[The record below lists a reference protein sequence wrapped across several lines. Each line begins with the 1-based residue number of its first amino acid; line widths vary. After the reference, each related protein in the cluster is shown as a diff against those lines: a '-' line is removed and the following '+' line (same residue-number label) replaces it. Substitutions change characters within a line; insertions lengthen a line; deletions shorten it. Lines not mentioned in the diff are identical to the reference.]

1 LLSAINSRIRFL
13 EIDVNRQNEVA
24 MKNYAEI
31 SRFLVDEQPSH
42 LQYPIARLQPIQAKA
57 GKPNIDVARL
67 QKILDGVA
75 TVNEMIAVESPEHWQ
90 TTVLGLDNSI
100 DAILPVSIPAYP
112 TEVWNSHPQVLVKRG
127 LPVIFWS
134 LLDYD
139 EPDFWRWAACDML
152 HTLGVDVHLVKNSRE
167 GIALLKALALK
178 RFLSNSRM
186 VVFGEQNFP
195 WNAHAVGNR
204 LSQCLGIE
212 VIVHSL
218 DNMRSRYDKFSE
230 ADIEHVR
237 TTRLPNRYEEQG
249 VRPEALDQ
257 AIRTYLAIREILQEE
272 KALGF
277 GVNCFGDLIIRG
289 GRDIPCLAQL
299 LLREEGYV
307 AACDGDF
314 IAMTGMILANFFLNK
329 PAMMSNL
336 YPVSYVG
343 ALTDHFGDPLSPA
356 EIYPRSN
363 WNNFARLAHCGYV
376 GVVSPEMTPSGKTFL
391 PSWGGTYEIKR
402 DGRGCGVDGD
412 LAGNEPVTVIS
423 LAFDMQRLMIAKAR
437 VAETTRHPH
446 LPHCEASGL
455 LEFRD
460 LPGFEAA
467 VSRDHVVILYGDHLR
482 DFEILAGILGLEAK
496 IF

>member
-1 LLSAINSRIRFL
+1 MKKYDEIQRFL
-13 EIDVNRQNEVA
+13 IDKQA
-24 MKNYAEI
+24 T
-31 SRFLVDEQPSH
+31 H
-42 LQYPIARLQPIQAKA
+42 LQYAPARLQPIQAKP
-57 GKPNIDVARL
+57 GNPSVDINSLGQIL
-67 QKILDGVA
+67 QGVA
-75 TVNEMIAVESPEHWQ
+75 TLNEMVAIQSPEHWQ
-90 TTVLGLDNSI
+90 DTIRALDNSV

-112 TEVWNSHPQVLVKRG
+112 TEVWNSHPQVLVERG

-139 EPDFWRWAACDML
+139 EPDFWRWAARDML
-152 HTLGVDVHLVKNSRE
+152 HTLGVDVHLVKNSCE

-178 RFLSNSRM
+178 RFLSCSSM
-186 VVFGEQNFP
+186 VVIGEQNFP
-195 WNAHAVGNR
+195 WNAHAVGDR
-204 LSQCLGIE
+204 VTRELGIQ

-218 DNMRSRYDKFSE
+218 DDMRSRYPKFTA
-230 ADIEHVR
+230 ADIQHVR
-237 TTRLPNRYEEQG
+237 TTRLPHRYEEGG
-249 VRPEALDQ
+249 VRNEDLEQ
-257 AIRTYLAIREILQEE
+257 AIRTYLAIGEILEE
-272 KALGF
+272 ERALGF

-299 LLREEGYV
+299 LLREEGYI

-336 YPVSYVG
+336 YPVSYIG
-343 ALTDHFGDPLSPA
+343 ALTDHFGNSLSPG
-356 EIYPRSN
+356 EKYPRSE
-363 WNNFARLAHCGYV
+363 WHNFARLAHCGYV
-376 GVVSPEMTPSGKTFL
+376 GVVSPEMTPSGKTYL
-391 PSWGGTYEIKR
+391 RSWGGTYEIKR

-412 LAGNEPVTVIS
+412 LAGGEPITVIS
-423 LAFDMQRLMIAKAR
+423 LASDMKRLMIAQAR

-460 LPGFEAA
+460 LRGFEEA
-467 VSRDHVVILYGDHLR
+467 VSRDHVVVIYGDHQR
-482 DFEILAGILGLEAK
+482 DFEILAGVLGLEPK